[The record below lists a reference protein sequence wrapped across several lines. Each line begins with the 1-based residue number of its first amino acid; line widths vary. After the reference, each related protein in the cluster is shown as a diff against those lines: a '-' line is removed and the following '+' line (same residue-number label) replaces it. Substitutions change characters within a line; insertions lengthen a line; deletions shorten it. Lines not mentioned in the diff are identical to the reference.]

1 MRIRTSRVVLFLA
14 LALSLTSH
22 TAFAADLA
30 AHTVVRLFID
40 ACIPNMGKP
49 EDVRKWAEK
58 MNLREIT
65 DPIPLYVFVGEG
77 KKGKAWAVPTRY
89 GNFALAIRGQ
99 TQACA
104 VYAQAAK
111 ADEVESMFRKI
122 VEGSKRP
129 GMNFDVLE
137 DKTLE
142 EPTGNTRV
150 LVYELSAIGAST
162 GFVFIMLTTEHPDG
176 AFQASLR
183 VAAANVASSS
193 N

>member
-1 MRIRTSRVVLFLA
+1 M
-14 LALSLTSH
+14 H
-22 TAFAADLA
+22 
-30 AHTVVRLFID
+30 
-40 ACIPNMGKP
+40 
-49 EDVRKWAEK
+49 
-58 MNLREIT
+58 LREIT

-99 TQACA
+99 TQTCA

-150 LVYELSAIGAST
+150 LVYELSAIGALT
-162 GFVFIMLTTEHPDG
+162 GFVFIMLTTERPGG

-193 N
+193 K